1 MFWAQVCAHNTL
13 QVLSKLQNKVQ
24 LKSLI
29 KHQDPNTAKA
39 SRKLERFIW
48 EISVS
53 GWESYAQPKNNN
65 HLLEALSQ
73 KRGHFVK
80 FYKIPTDIH
89 IPSATLSEIFI

>member
-53 GWESYAQPKNNN
+53 G
-65 HLLEALSQ
+65 
-73 KRGHFVK
+73 
-80 FYKIPTDIH
+80 
-89 IPSATLSEIFI
+89 